1 MFWEGEIEF
10 GFFRNLIGVVVLG
23 RVVWKLKVLYEYF
36 FFIEFFL
43 IYFFYFIFVLCLNRD
58 IVIFRNKVGLYDF
71 RYFFE
76 VSVFV
81 VEIFRFLGNF
91 TCWCLIGGECWWNFL
106 GVGRSLLYV
115 EFRFEKRII
124 KYYSWN

>member
-1 MFWEGEIEF
+1 MSLFVF
-10 GFFRNLIGVVVLG
+10 
-23 RVVWKLKVLYEYF
+23 EYI
-36 FFIEFFL
+36 FFIL
-43 IYFFYFIFVLCLNRD
+43 FVLCLNRD

-91 TCWCLIGGECWWNFL
+91 TC
-106 GVGRSLLYV
+106 
-115 EFRFEKRII
+115 
-124 KYYSWN
+124 